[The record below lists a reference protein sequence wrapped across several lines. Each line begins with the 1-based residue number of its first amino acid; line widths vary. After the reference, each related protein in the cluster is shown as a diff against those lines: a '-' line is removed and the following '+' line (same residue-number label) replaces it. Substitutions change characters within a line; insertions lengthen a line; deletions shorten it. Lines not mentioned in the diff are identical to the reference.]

1 MQPLSLKYLLI
12 TDTKEI
18 IIACVCGWVFGKTRE
33 KNLLNLSDTLSN
45 HKMGAE
51 IMVAA
56 FEEKALY
63 KNHFIGKRPTD
74 RPF

>member
-18 IIACVCGWVFGKTRE
+18 IIACVYVCGWVFGKTRE

-56 FEEKALY
+56 
-63 KNHFIGKRPTD
+63 
-74 RPF
+74 